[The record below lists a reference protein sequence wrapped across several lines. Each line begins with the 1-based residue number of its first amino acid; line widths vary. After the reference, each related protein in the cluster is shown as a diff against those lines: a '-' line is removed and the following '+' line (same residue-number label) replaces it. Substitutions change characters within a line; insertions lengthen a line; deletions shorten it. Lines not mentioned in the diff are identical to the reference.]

1 MTQSA
6 VIDLG
11 YHTTKIF
18 QQSPTTK
25 LISFRS
31 KIQKSKLPIKYH
43 NTHHLT
49 LDNTDYIIGN
59 SAETI
64 DINLD
69 KSHSTLHLLTTL
81 TGLGLLN
88 SGTYNLITNIPLN
101 YFNKTNKQ
109 SLENH
114 LTVSKTFI
122 LNNITTSIT
131 IQKCIV
137 FPQTLS
143 VLYVNKTPS
152 LIGIIDLGGLTCQS
166 CICENLN
173 IIQSTISSNNLGT
186 LILFNNIKKQLNSIY
201 NLDLHDYEIEN
212 IFHNGLPSK
221 PEESLKLIDSICT
234 QHIEQIIKN
243 IKLTGWN
250 IESTPIL
257 LTGGGSLLLEKHLS
271 KVLPLYKM
279 SSDPIHD
286 NVRGLW
292 EVSKYVF

>member
-11 YHTTKIF
+11 YYTTKIF

-43 NTHHLT
+43 NTHHIT

-88 SGTYNLITNIPLN
+88 SGTYNLIANIPLN

-114 LTVSKTFI
+114 LTISKTFI

-152 LIGIIDLGGLTCQS
+152 LIGIIDIGGLTCQS

-173 IIQSTISSNNLGT
+173 IIQSTISSTNLGT
-186 LILFNNIKKQLNSIY
+186 LILFDKIKKQLNSIY
-201 NLDLHDYEIEN
+201 NLDLKDYEIDN
-212 IFHNGLPSK
+212 IFHNGLLSK
-221 PEESLKLIDSICT
+221 PESLKIIESICI
-234 QHIEQIIKN
+234 QHVEQIIKSL
-243 IKLTGWN
+243 KLSGWN
-250 IESTPIL
+250 IESIPIL
-257 LTGGGSLLLEKHLS
+257 LTGGGSLLLEKYLY
-271 KVLPLYKM
+271 KVLPTYKL
-279 SSDPIHD
+279 SSDPIND
-286 NVRGLW
+286 NCKGLW
-292 EVSKYVF
+292 EVSKYVFN